1 MQIERDRR
9 KRSVFDIMVPALVG
23 VVTVLIGIIGAGIIN
38 ALHDLT
44 TEVRSLA
51 SELAIVETNVTND
64 RDRRILDERAIGQ
77 LQVDVQS
84 IKESLLSHI
93 AKSPAQVPSRKDG
106 H

>member
-1 MQIERDRR
+1 M
-9 KRSVFDIMVPALVG
+9 FDIMVPALVG

-51 SELAIVETNVTND
+51 SELAVVETNQTND

-84 IKESLLSHI
+84 IKESLMSHI
-93 AKSPAQVPSRKDG
+93 LKSPARIPKKDG
-106 H
+106 GR